1 MSIGTSLQ
9 SLHAPCEVLFAL
21 CRSCYNSQMA
31 VITTHST
38 ADLDGAGKGV
48 EDALE
53 YRESD
58 ELELVKQ
65 MAIL

>member
-1 MSIGTSLQ
+1 MLRVR
-9 SLHAPCEVLFAL
+9 AVFATL

>member
-1 MSIGTSLQ
+1 M
-9 SLHAPCEVLFAL
+9 FATL
-21 CRSCYNSQMA
+21 YRSCYNSQMA

-38 ADLDGAGKGV
+38 ADDGVGKVV

-53 YRESD
+53 NRESD